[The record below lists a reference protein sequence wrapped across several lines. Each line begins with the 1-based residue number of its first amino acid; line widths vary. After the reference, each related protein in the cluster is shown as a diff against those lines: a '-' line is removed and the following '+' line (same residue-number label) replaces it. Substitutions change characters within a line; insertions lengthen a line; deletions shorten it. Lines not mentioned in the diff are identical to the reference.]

1 VGWPNGKF
9 SLEFRYKGMRKLS
22 YLLAGLLATGL
33 AVAQPVVHLK
43 GLNRNF
49 AAGPAALDA
58 PLKTRTLGR
67 SHVLIQFSD
76 APSDD
81 QVNELENR
89 GAAVLTYVPD
99 YALSISVNDDVSFEN
114 TGVQA
119 VGRLRPKEKISL
131 DLAGSLTPGT
141 KLTVVAE
148 FYLDVD
154 PNDARAI
161 VNNVGLLIQEDPDL
175 LSNHLLV
182 SGTAE
187 QVAALAG
194 WDEVAYI
201 FPASADLIAGT
212 PVHACSGALTQ
223 RGSVGQ
229 SVALVG
235 DGWDGPGLGRA
246 DLKYAWVHLTEK
258 LAGNAA
264 EAEIVRAF
272 NEWAT
277 YAKLTFSPT
286 SNATGNQTL
295 AVLFASGDHGDG
307 YPFDGPGGVLAHTFY
322 PFPIN
327 PEPIAGD
334 LHFDNDE
341 NWKIGA
347 DVDVFSIA
355 LHETGHALGLG
366 HSDKPGAVMYPYY
379 HIVTGLTQEDIG
391 AILQLY
397 AVQDGKPSPNPGTP
411 TPNPG
416 TPSDT
421 PTNPLMLTVQAPMN
435 PTTASSMAISGSTTG
450 GSGTIQVSWV
460 TNPGYSGT
468 AQGSASWTISSVP
481 LNSGDNIITI
491 TARDSQQSQATQ
503 RLTITRNAA
512 TNPTPGTDT
521 TPPSLTILSPA
532 TNNVST
538 SDSSLVVRGT
548 AQDNVGVAAVTWLS
562 SNGGSGTATGTDN
575 WTTPPIPLYVGATTI
590 TIRASDAAGNT
601 SWRSMTVTRY

>member
-1 VGWPNGKF
+1 MGWPNGKF
-9 SLEFRYKGMRKLS
+9 SIEFRYKRMRKLS
-22 YLLAGLLATGL
+22 YLLAGLLVAGL
-33 AVAQPVVHLK
+33 AAAQPVVHLK

-49 AAGPAALDA
+49 TAGPEALEA

-67 SHVLIQFSD
+67 SHVLVQFSD

-99 YALSISVNDDVSFEN
+99 YALSISVNDDASFEN

-119 VGRLRPKEKISL
+119 VGRLRPREKISP
-131 DLAGSLTPGT
+131 DFAGSLAPGT
-141 KLTVVAE
+141 TLTVVAE

-161 VNNVGLLIQEDPDL
+161 VNDVGLLIQEDPDL

-212 PVHACSGALTQ
+212 PLHACAGALTQ
-223 RGSVGQ
+223 RGPVGQ

-235 DGWDGPGLGRA
+235 DGWDGPGLGGA

-258 LAGNAA
+258 LASDAA

-272 NEWAT
+272 NEWAK
-277 YAKLTFSPT
+277 YAKLTFSPAGNT
-286 SNATGNQTL
+286 IGNQTL
-295 AVLFASGDHGDG
+295 AILFASGDHGDA

-341 NWKIGA
+341 SWKIGA

-379 HIVTGLTQEDIG
+379 HIVTALTQEDIG

-397 AVQDGKPSPNPGTP
+397 AAQDGKPN
-411 TPNPG
+411 PNPG

-421 PTNPLMLTVQAPMN
+421 PANPLTLTVQAPAN
-435 PTTASSMAISGSTTG
+435 PTTASSMTISGSTTG
-450 GSGTIQVSWV
+450 GSGTIQVSWA
-460 TNPGYSGT
+460 TNQGYSGT
-468 AQGSASWTISSVP
+468 AQGSASWTISSVA

-491 TARDSQQSQATQ
+491 TARDSQQSQVT
-503 RLTITRNAA
+503 RILTITRNQPP
-512 TNPTPGTDT
+512 TPTPGTDT
-521 TPPSLTILSPA
+521 TPPSLTILSPS
-532 TNNVST
+532 TTNVST

-562 SNGGSGTATGTDN
+562 SNGGSGTATGTNN
-575 WTTPPIPLYVGATTI
+575 WATPAIPLYIGATTI
-590 TIRASDAAGNT
+590 TIRASDASGNT

>member
-9 SLEFRYKGMRKLS
+9 STEFRCKGMRKLS
-22 YLLAGLLATGL
+22 YLLAGLLVGGS
-33 AVAQPVVHLK
+33 AVGQPGVHLK
-43 GLNRNF
+43 GLNRSF
-49 AAGPAALDA
+49 AGGSAALEA

-67 SHVLIQFSD
+67 SHVLVQFAD

-89 GAAVLTYVPD
+89 GAAVLTYVPN
-99 YALSISVNDDVSFEN
+99 YALSISVNDDASFEN

-119 VGRLRPKEKISL
+119 VGRLRPGEKISP
-131 DLAGSLTPGT
+131 DLSGSLASGT
-141 KLTVVAE
+141 TLTVVAE

-161 VNNVGLLIQEDPDL
+161 VNDVGLLIQEDPDL

-187 QVAALAG
+187 QVTALAG

-201 FPASADLIAGT
+201 FPASADLLAGT
-212 PVHACSGALTQ
+212 PVHACAGAITQ
-223 RGSVGQ
+223 QGTVGQ

-235 DGWDGPGLGRA
+235 EGWDGPGLGGA

-258 LAGNAA
+258 LVGNAA

-272 NEWAT
+272 NEWAK

-347 DVDVFSIA
+347 DLDVFSIA

-397 AVQDGKPSPNPGTP
+397 AAQDGQPNPNTGTP
-411 TPNPG
+411 KPG

-421 PTNPLMLTVQAPMN
+421 PTNPLTLMVQAPMN
-435 PTTASSMAISGSTTG
+435 PTTASSMAINGSTTG
-450 GSGTIQVSWV
+450 GSGTIHVSWA
-460 TNPGYSGT
+460 TNQGYSGT

-481 LNSGDNIITI
+481 LNSGDNILTI
-491 TARDSQQSQATQ
+491 TARDPQQNQAIQ
-503 RLTITRNAA
+503 SLTITRNAPQI
-512 TNPTPGTDT
+512 PTPGTDT

-538 SDSSLVVRGT
+538 SDNSLIVRGT

-562 SNGGSGTATGTDN
+562 SNGGSGTAAGTNN
-575 WTTPPIPLYVGATTI
+575 WTTPAIPLYVGATTI
-590 TIRASDAAGNT
+590 TIRVNDAAGNT

>member
-1 VGWPNGKF
+1 
-9 SLEFRYKGMRKLS
+9 
-22 YLLAGLLATGL
+22 
-33 AVAQPVVHLK
+33 
-43 GLNRNF
+43 
-49 AAGPAALDA
+49 
-58 PLKTRTLGR
+58 
-67 SHVLIQFSD
+67 
-76 APSDD
+76 
-81 QVNELENR
+81 VNELKNL
-89 GAAVLTYVPD
+89 GASVLSYVPD
-99 YALSISVNDDVSFEN
+99 NGLSVSINDGVSISG

-119 VGRLRPKEKISL
+119 VGWLHPEEKISP
-131 DLAGSLTPGT
+131 DLAGRLAPGT
-141 KLTVVAE
+141 ILTVVAE
-148 FYLDVD
+148 FYLDVNQ
-154 PNDARAI
+154 NDARAI
-161 VNNVGLLIQEDPDL
+161 VNDVGLLIQEDPDL

-187 QVAALAG
+187 QVMALAG

-212 PVHACSGALTQ
+212 PVHACAGALTQ
-223 RGSVGQ
+223 QGTVGQ

-246 DLKYAWVHLTEK
+246 DLKYAWVYLTEK
-258 LAGNAA
+258 LASDAA

-272 NEWAT
+272 KEWAK
-277 YAKLTFSPT
+277 YARLTFSQT
-286 SNATGNQTL
+286 NNATGNQTL

-341 NWKIGA
+341 SWKIGA

-397 AVQDGKPSPNPGTP
+397 AAQDGKPSPNPGTP

-421 PTNPLMLTVQAPMN
+421 PTNPLRLTVQAPMN

-460 TNPGYSGT
+460 TSQGYSGT

-491 TARDSQQSQATQ
+491 TARDSQQSQVT
-503 RLTITRNAA
+503 RSVTITRNLPPI
-512 TNPTPGTDT
+512 PTPGTNT

-538 SDSSLVVRGT
+538 SDSSLIVGGT
-548 AQDNVGVAAVTWLS
+548 AQDNIGVAAVTWSS
-562 SNGGSGTATGTDN
+562 SNGGSGTATGTNN
-575 WTTPPIPLYVGATTI
+575 WTTPAIPLYVGATTI

>member
-1 VGWPNGKF
+1 
-9 SLEFRYKGMRKLS
+9 MRKLS
-22 YLLAGLLATGL
+22 YLLAGLLVAGL
-33 AVAQPVVHLK
+33 AGGQPLVHLK
-43 GLNRNF
+43 SLNRNLP
-49 AAGPAALDA
+49 GGSAALEA

-67 SHVLIQFSD
+67 SHVLVQFAD
-76 APSDD
+76 APRDD
-81 QVNELENR
+81 QVKELENR
-89 GAAVLTYVPD
+89 GAAVLTYIPD
-99 YALSISVNDDVSFEN
+99 YALSISVNDDVSLEN

-119 VGRLRPKEKISL
+119 VGRLRPEEKISP
-131 DLAGSLTPGT
+131 DLAGSLAPGT
-141 KLTVVAE
+141 TVTVVAE

-161 VNNVGLLIQEDPDL
+161 VNAVGLLIQEDPDL

-182 SGTAE
+182 LGTAE
-187 QVAALAG
+187 QVVAFAG

-201 FPASADLIAGT
+201 FPASADLMAGT
-212 PVHACSGALTQ
+212 PVHACAGALTQ
-223 RGSVGQ
+223 RGTVGQ

-235 DGWDGPGLGRA
+235 DGWDGPGLGGA
-246 DLKYAWVHLTEK
+246 DLKYAWVHLTQK
-258 LAGNAA
+258 LASEAA
-264 EAEIVRAF
+264 QAEIVRAF
-272 NEWAT
+272 NEWAK

-286 SNATGNQTL
+286 NNATGNQTL
-295 AVLFASGDHGDG
+295 AILFASGDHGDG
-307 YPFDGPGGVLAHTFY
+307 YPFDGSGGVLAHTFY

-341 NWKIGA
+341 NWKIAA

-397 AVQDGKPSPNPGTP
+397 AAQDGQPNPNPGTP
-411 TPNPG
+411 TPKPG

-421 PTNPLMLTVQAPMN
+421 PTNPLTLTAQASTN
-435 PTTASSMAISGSTTG
+435 PTTASSMTITGSTTG

-460 TNPGYSGT
+460 TNQGYSGT

-491 TARDSQQSQATQ
+491 TAHDSQQSQVS
-503 RLTITRNAA
+503 RSLTITRNQPPI
-512 TNPTPGTDT
+512 PTPGTDT

-538 SDSSLVVRGT
+538 SDSSLIVRGT
-548 AQDNVGVAAVTWLS
+548 AQDNIGVAAVTWLS
-562 SNGGSGTATGTDN
+562 SNGGSGAATGTNN
-575 WTTPPIPLYVGATTI
+575 WTTPAIPLYVGATTI
-590 TIRASDAAGNT
+590 TIRANDAAGNT

>member
-1 VGWPNGKF
+1 
-9 SLEFRYKGMRKLS
+9 MRKLS
-22 YLLAGLLATGL
+22 CLLAGLLVAGL

-49 AAGPAALDA
+49 AAGPAALEA

-67 SHVLIQFSD
+67 SHVLVQFSD
-76 APSDD
+76 PPSDD

-119 VGRLRPKEKISL
+119 VGRLRPGEKISP
-131 DLAGSLTPGT
+131 DLAGSLTPGVT
-141 KLTVVAE
+141 LTVVAE

-161 VNNVGLLIQEDPDL
+161 VNDVGLLIQEDPDL

-187 QVAALAG
+187 QVVALAG

-201 FPASADLIAGT
+201 FPASADLMAGT
-212 PVHACSGALTQ
+212 PLRACAGALTQ
-223 RGSVGQ
+223 QGTVGQ

-258 LAGNAA
+258 LASDAA

-272 NEWAT
+272 NEWAK
-277 YAKLTFSPT
+277 YAKLTFSPST
-286 SNATGNQTL
+286 NATGNQTL
-295 AVLFASGDHGDG
+295 AVLFASGEHGDA

-379 HIVTGLTQEDIG
+379 HIVTALTQEDIG

-397 AVQDGKPSPNPGTP
+397 AAQDGQPS
-411 TPNPG
+411 PNPG

-421 PTNPLMLTVQAPMN
+421 PNNPLTLTVQAAPN
-435 PTTASSMAISGSTTG
+435 TTTASSMAINGSTTG
-450 GSGTIQVSWV
+450 GSGTIQVTWA
-460 TNPGYSGT
+460 TNQGYSGT
-468 AQGSASWTISSVP
+468 AQGSASWSIASVP
-481 LNSGDNIITI
+481 LKSGDNIITI
-491 TARDSQQSQATQ
+491 TARDSQQSQVT
-503 RLTITRNAA
+503 RSLTVTRNQPPIPA
-512 TNPTPGTDT
+512 PGTDT
-521 TPPSLTILSPA
+521 TPPTLTILSPA

-538 SDSSLVVRGT
+538 SDSSLIVRGT

-562 SNGGSGTATGTDN
+562 SNGGSGTATGTTN

-590 TIRASDAAGNT
+590 TIRASDTSGNT